1 MIAIDLSKQDALDSD
16 PKPIEKINFIA
27 NLDWAGQGAM
37 YFIIEEAKEIALA
50 FSEWTVRVL

>member
-16 PKPIEKINFIA
+16 PKPLEQINFIE
-27 NLDWAGQGAM
+27 NLDWAVQGAM
-37 YFIIEEAKEIALA
+37 YFIIEHAKEIVLD